1 MTQIISS
8 VRYSYLRSSFVDRD
22 AGHAGCKIVSIA
34 RSLSCS
40 TQLKD
45 EGTCL

>member
-22 AGHAGCKIVSIA
+22 AGHAGCKMVSIA
-34 RSLSCS
+34 RSPSRS

>member
-1 MTQIISS
+1 MTQIILS
-8 VRYSYLRSSFVDRD
+8 VRYSCLHSSFVDRD
-22 AGHAGCKIVSIA
+22 AGHSECKIVSIA
-34 RSLSCS
+34 RSLSRS

>member
-1 MTQIISS
+1 MTHIIQSLRFS
-8 VRYSYLRSSFVDRD
+8 CPQSIDVRRD
-22 AGHAGCKIVSIA
+22 AGHVGCKMVSIA
-34 RSLSCS
+34 RSPSRS

>member
-8 VRYSYLRSSFVDRD
+8 LRYSYLHSSFVDRD
-22 AGHAGCKIVSIA
+22 AGHAECKIVSIA
-34 RSLSCS
+34 RSLSRS

>member
-1 MTQIISS
+1 MTHIIQG
-8 VRYSYLRSSFVDRD
+8 VRFSCPQSIVVGRD
-22 AGHAGCKIVSIA
+22 AGHSGCKMVSIA
-34 RSLSCS
+34 RSPSRS